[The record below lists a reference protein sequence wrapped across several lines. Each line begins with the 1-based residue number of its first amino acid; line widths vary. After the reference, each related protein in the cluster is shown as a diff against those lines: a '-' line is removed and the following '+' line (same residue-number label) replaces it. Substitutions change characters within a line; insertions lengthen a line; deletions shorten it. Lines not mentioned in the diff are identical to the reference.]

1 MTCSDVLEN
10 LSFYVYGELNFTTE
24 ELIEQHL
31 DKCAGCRAA
40 LERER
45 LWHQAVQAEPAEAP
59 LDLLSHCR
67 RDLHESLEIVRETR
81 QPAWLRWLDSLGF
94 RSNAWS
100 MRIATASLLVCLGFG
115 LSRLMEN
122 HGLPMAF
129 PAKDVAEMSVVN
141 PLQAHVRAIEP
152 AAGDRVQI
160 VVDEVR
166 EHVISGSR
174 DDDRIRQL
182 LLTASQE
189 AIDPAIRLDSVE
201 LLKDDSGDDV
211 RTALLDSVRNDPNAG
226 VRLKALEALGQFPS
240 DSEIRQTLLSVLAR
254 DESADVRTQAVDLLV
269 PLQGG
274 SNLTPQLAGAL
285 ESVMRSDPDGYI
297 RMRCRQ
303 ALRTPQSSVHVY

>member
-1 MTCSDVLEN
+1 MTCSETLEK
-10 LSFYVYGELNFTTE
+10 LSGYVYGELDFTTE
-24 ELIEQHL
+24 ESIERHL
-31 DKCAGCRAA
+31 DECAGCRAA

-45 LWHQAVQAEPAEAP
+45 LWHEAVRAEPAEAP

-67 RDLHESLEIVRETR
+67 RELHESLEVIRETR

-122 HGLPMAF
+122 RGLVMPFA
-129 PAKDVAEMSVVN
+129 AKNVAEMSVLN

-152 AAGDRVQI
+152 TADDRVQI
-160 VVDEVR
+160 IVDEVR
-166 EHVISGSR
+166 EHVITGSR

-182 LLTASQE
+182 LLEASKE
-189 AIDPAIRLDSVE
+189 SIDPAIRLDSVE
-201 LLKDDSGDDV
+201 LLKDDPSDDV

-226 VRLKALEALGQFPS
+226 VRLKALEALGQFPT
-240 DSEIRQTLLSVLAR
+240 DAEIRQTLVAVLSR
-254 DESADVRTQAVDLLV
+254 DESADVRTQAIDLLV

-274 SNLTPQLAGAL
+274 SNLSPQLAGAL

-303 ALRTPQSSVHVY
+303 ALRTPQNSVHVY